1 MANNPTIFT
10 GIEVQW
16 WLTSLQVMADTQSSI
31 MFHLTSLLYT
41 AVLASEEGRYC
52 ILTIKEK

>member
-10 GIEVQW
+10 SIEVQW
-16 WLTSLQVMADTQSSI
+16 LLTSLQAMADTQSST

-41 AVLASEEGRYC
+41 AVLASEEAHYY
-52 ILTIKEK
+52 ISTIKEK